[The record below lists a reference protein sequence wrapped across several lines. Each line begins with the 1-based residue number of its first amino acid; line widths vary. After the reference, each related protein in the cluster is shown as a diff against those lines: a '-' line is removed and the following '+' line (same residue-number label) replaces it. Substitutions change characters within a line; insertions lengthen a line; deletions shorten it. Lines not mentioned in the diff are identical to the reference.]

1 MIDIPL
7 LCFFVGGGIVCFI
20 VGYVF
25 GKCLSLNE
33 AKDEPIE
40 PCEKFEDVRKRMG

>member
-7 LCFFVGGGIVCFI
+7 LCFFVGGGIVCFL

-25 GKCLSLNE
+25 GKFLSLNE

-40 PCEKFEDVRKRMG
+40 PCETFKDIIDREG